1 MDEMHIFQHRLNSFG
16 KRGCNWPHKHFKAT
30 ALRLAQVGFYYDSKG
45 LYNDKVSCYLCK
57 CSYHGWKKDDIPME
71 IHKKTSPQCPLVEI
85 LDYSKE
91 WVRNP
96 TEDQTYEPISS
107 HLLKSRIETY
117 SNWWPHTYPN
127 ITPERMAEA
136 GFYYSPDIELEDKV
150 ECAYCKAKFGNWTHN
165 DNPRSK
171 HFRFNEKCPFF
182 CVAKLKRR
190 RLKKKDNES
199 KKNKKNRKDDELTDN
214 SSNKS
219 IEKNNKKKKADMEI
233 DDSNKKNDND
243 NNSSKIKIKKTYN
256 TRYATREIKKV
267 DYVEKDSDDELFYST
282 STDESE
288 KDEENEEKERD
299 DENEVEGKK
308 EGEYKDEEEEE
319 EDDDKYV
326 DEMEDD
332 SILIDDNVE
341 TLKKG
346 NNKEKEDSN
355 YEKDHILEN
364 NTEENESIINK
375 ENKKSEEVVE
385 EVKTKKKYIK
395 IYGKEESDNDEYINS
410 IDSDFSSTSYEE
422 MLIKK
427 ESTKKKKP
435 KRKYKKRKKSLSI
448 NDPDESI
455 LVDDELDSEE
465 EELRNKEIK
474 RLFSTDNYLG
484 PLPKIKSK
492 NVIKEEKKLYEEM
505 VKQAEENSS
514 EPEFDIKNTDPEF
527 VSVTSILKKRK
538 KENFYEFDLNPKRIS
553 LGDKKTSIN
562 SPENNQKINDK
573 NENNNNNHASRDND
587 DDNNEK
593 VEKNDKN
600 NLIGE
605 NGAVKTISNK
615 INQYLLKTPITIQKI
630 KKEKDFTIVKVLNT
644 INQSTKYSKNL
655 LETISKQQIEDAFK
669 NTPIKLID
677 NNQNYMTNTPLNFSE
692 EDIHSNN
699 VFMIDD
705 ENNLEILKEKII
717 EILIENSKNANEEI
731 NENNENNEND
741 EINEYNENNH
751 KNEINENNENDK
763 INENNEYNDNSMG
776 NNKNDTMDI
785 DEEYLNSDDNQPEVI
800 ETLDEKRKNKNN
812 NIENDRNKKES
823 DEENKSI
830 LHIKEEISKL
840 KISPLKQDNELNS
853 NNKEKENC
861 YIFSDTENKN
871 NYEEI
876 EESLKYEKTTDK
888 KRKEFYEIKSS
899 DKKILKELSFSI
911 TTPEPNSPPKINSSL
926 SKFGNKTFKTPL
938 SSQVKNFLS
947 SDILIEE
954 TIDALLSTPTPLPLS
969 LGPKSHFKNDKE
981 LLKKTILEEN
991 KMSLKKLKK
1000 SYQSNPKLDTKK
1012 KETNNSNISDNTK
1025 FNKNLT
1031 NTAKSNDENISFLSY
1046 DDNNLSF
1053 MFKNDD
1059 SIVIRSKQ
1067 KADDNLERIVGSIN
1081 KLKETIDTVNDSS
1094 MILDEYKPKKNF
1106 KSTDSLQKDIKEYED
1121 INDNEH
1127 QGLNNDDNDENIN
1140 NNTDKK
1146 ANKSFVLSSSFKNSV
1161 NEEEILDNY
1170 FNYLTTTPSNVKNK
1184 KNSINIKKEENN
1196 EILSMTVGQYLEKI
1210 NQDIAEKLKIEG
1222 EKKIYGYYQQLFSIE
1237 DLYIQYLDKMVDQL
1251 QEYPKDKKILESQT
1265 KLMKNNLNNDRKNIK
1280 MKIDTDSI

>member
-1 MDEMHIFQHRLNSFG
+1 LIYINWINFIFIF
-16 KRGCNWPHKHFKAT
+16 
-30 ALRLAQVGFYYDSKG
+30 FY
-45 LYNDKVSCYLCK
+45 
-57 CSYHGWKKDDIPME
+57 E
-71 IHKKTSPQCPLVEI
+71 
-85 LDYSKE
+85 
-91 WVRNP
+91 
-96 TEDQTYEPISS
+96 
-107 HLLKSRIETY
+107 
-117 SNWWPHTYPN
+117 
-127 ITPERMAEA
+127 
-136 GFYYSPDIELEDKV
+136 
-150 ECAYCKAKFGNWTHN
+150 
-165 DNPRSK
+165 
-171 HFRFNEKCPFF
+171 
-182 CVAKLKRR
+182 
-190 RLKKKDNES
+190 
-199 KKNKKNRKDDELTDN
+199 
-214 SSNKS
+214 
-219 IEKNNKKKKADMEI
+219 ADMEI

-800 ETLDEKRKNKNN
+800 ETLDEKRKN
-812 NIENDRNKKES
+812 S
-823 DEENKSI
+823 MC
-830 LHIKEEISKL
+830 LKL
-840 KISPLKQDNELNS
+840 KHIYKY
-853 NNKEKENC
+853 KYKYK
-861 YIFSDTENKN
+861 YI
-871 NYEEI
+871 YI
-876 EESLKYEKTTDK
+876 
-888 KRKEFYEIKSS
+888 
-899 DKKILKELSFSI
+899 IL
-911 TTPEPNSPPKINSSL
+911 
-926 SKFGNKTFKTPL
+926 
-938 SSQVKNFLS
+938 
-947 SDILIEE
+947 
-954 TIDALLSTPTPLPLS
+954 LL
-969 LGPKSHFKNDKE
+969 
-981 LLKKTILEEN
+981 LLF
-991 KMSLKKLKK
+991 
-1000 SYQSNPKLDTKK
+1000 D
-1012 KETNNSNISDNTK
+1012 
-1025 FNKNLT
+1025 
-1031 NTAKSNDENISFLSY
+1031 
-1046 DDNNLSF
+1046 
-1053 MFKNDD
+1053 
-1059 SIVIRSKQ
+1059 
-1067 KADDNLERIVGSIN
+1067 
-1081 KLKETIDTVNDSS
+1081 
-1094 MILDEYKPKKNF
+1094 
-1106 KSTDSLQKDIKEYED
+1106 
-1121 INDNEH
+1121 
-1127 QGLNNDDNDENIN
+1127 
-1140 NNTDKK
+1140 
-1146 ANKSFVLSSSFKNSV
+1146 
-1161 NEEEILDNY
+1161 
-1170 FNYLTTTPSNVKNK
+1170 
-1184 KNSINIKKEENN
+1184 
-1196 EILSMTVGQYLEKI
+1196 
-1210 NQDIAEKLKIEG
+1210 
-1222 EKKIYGYYQQLFSIE
+1222 
-1237 DLYIQYLDKMVDQL
+1237 
-1251 QEYPKDKKILESQT
+1251 
-1265 KLMKNNLNNDRKNIK
+1265 
-1280 MKIDTDSI
+1280 